1 MARETVAQFTIAD
14 VPAARVLRFEC
25 AHEAGRPLALDV
37 EVILYAYEEPDAMI
51 GKGAR
56 LSFGAPGEA
65 PRIVAGIVESVTVIG
80 STEMGLQAP
89 GARYALRVVSCLALL
104 ARSVDSRIF
113 QDMTAQEIVTQVL
126 ADHGVDRIAW
136 RLSGGCPKREYCV
149 QYQESALAFLSRLLE
164 HEGIYSFV
172 EVDDEGELLV
182 FDDDSTVAA
191 PIPGDPA
198 LPLRRRT
205 GLSAADERDA
215 IYAIREQERVR
226 SGKFVLRD
234 YDFKRPQLDLTATA
248 EAGER
253 AELERYDYPGGY
265 VEPSEGERLAQIR
278 LEEEQVERRTVAID
292 AVCPRLAVGHKMAI
306 TDAGELDG
314 EYFLFAVTHT
324 FVHNGEDDEG
334 QGSAPRSRTRARL
347 VPASVK
353 YRPRRVT
360 PIPVIEGPQT
370 ARVVAPAGA
379 QPEAIH
385 TDEHGRCKVK
395 FHWDRSDV
403 NDDKASCWIRVAQ
416 LQTSGSMMLPR
427 VGWEVIVEFLEGNPD
442 RPLVTGRLYNGVFM
456 PPYALPEGKTRTA
469 IRTASTP
476 GGGGANEIRFE
487 DKAGAEEIM
496 VHAQYDMKTAA
507 ANNAKKTIGNNETS
521 VVGNNASLEVGGN
534 QTTKITKGSSNTV
547 GADQSIKV
555 GGNRNVEVNAVS
567 ALTAKGNATT
577 TVGGNQFEMDGN
589 PLEAMLAL
597 AAQTAVQFASVMA
610 NNAISAIQGQ
620 VDGAINQVMGPIN
633 ALNQQVQGVSGA
645 MRAVAAGNMSGMPAM
660 IAGASGI
667 PGASQLAASM
677 GGGGGGS
684 ASRAGLPGRGG
695 GAGDGGGAPGGSGPP
710 NMLASI
716 AANVAHSSLAG
727 RVFVEPQALAG
738 ALGLDSGGGG
748 GESMANASG
757 PEGNVDG
764 VDATDRE
771 KGPGHSTAKVA
782 GTHAE
787 TVGAMKVVGAVQDI
801 DNNVTG
807 KKTLD
812 VGAATVQV
820 AFGSYAESVTG
831 SKTEKAT
838 GLIVLSNAGE
848 SETITGSRTAMVGG
862 AVVDKLKG
870 SHVVQAVGPA
880 TFIGAFHK
888 VEAKGAIVFKCGA
901 SEVVIDGGGVTITS
915 PMVAFLAPKI
925 QLPKKVSE
933 V

>member
-1 MARETVAQFTIAD
+1 MARQTVAHFTIED
-14 VPAARVLRFEC
+14 VPAARVLRFESI
-25 AHEAGRPLALDV
+25 HEAGRPLVLDV
-37 EVILYAYEEPDAMI
+37 EVVLHMYQELDAMI
-51 GKGAR
+51 GKGAV
-56 LSFGAPGEA
+56 LSFGAPGEE
-65 PRIVAGIVESVTVIG
+65 PRVIAGTVEAATSIG
-80 STEMGLQAP
+80 STELGMEII
-89 GARYALRVVSCLALL
+89 GARYAVRVVSSLALL

-113 QDMTAQEIVTQVL
+113 QEMSAKEIVAQVL
-126 ADHGVDRIAW
+126 EEHGVSRVEW
-136 RLSGGCPKREYCV
+136 RLSGDCPKREYCV
-149 QYQESALAFLSRLLE
+149 QYQESALAFISRLME

-172 EVDDEGELLV
+172 EVDAEGELLV
-182 FDDDSTVAA
+182 FDDDSTVAG
-191 PIPGDPA
+191 PISGDPA
-198 LPLRRRT
+198 LPFRRRT

-215 IYAIREQERVR
+215 IYAIRERERVR

-234 YDFKRPQLDLTATA
+234 FDFKRPKLDLTVTA
-248 EAGER
+248 ASSER
-253 AELERYDYPGGY
+253 TELERYDYPGGY
-265 VEPSEGERLAQIR
+265 FEPSEGERLAQIR
-278 LEEEQVERRTVAID
+278 LEEEQVERRTIEID
-292 AVCPRLAVGHKMAI
+292 AVCPRLAVGHKLTI

-314 EYFLFAVTHT
+314 EYFLFSVTHT
-324 FVHNGEDDEG
+324 FVHEEDGEREG
-334 QGSAPRSRTRARL
+334 AAPRSRARARL
-347 VPASVK
+347 VPADVK
-353 YRPRRVT
+353 YRPRRIT

-370 ARVVAPAGA
+370 ATVVAPAGS

-395 FHWDRSDV
+395 FHWDRSDAV
-403 NDDKASCWIRVAQ
+403 DDKASCWMRVAQ

-427 VGWEVIVEFLEGNPD
+427 IDWEVIVEFLEGNPD
-442 RPLVTGRLYNGVFM
+442 RPIVTGRLYNGVFM

-476 GGGGANEIRFE
+476 GGGGTNEVRFE

-496 VHAQYDMKTAA
+496 MHAQHDMKTAA
-507 ANNAKKTIGNNETS
+507 ANNAKKNIGNNETT
-521 VVGNNASLEVGGN
+521 VIGNNASLEVGGN
-534 QTTKITKGSSNTV
+534 QTTKITKGSSNTI
-547 GADQSIKV
+547 GADQTISV
-555 GGNRNVEVNAVS
+555 GGNRTLEVNAVS

-597 AAQTAVQFASVMA
+597 AAQAAVQFASVMA

-620 VDGAINQVMGPIN
+620 VDGAINQVMAPIN
-633 ALNQQVQGVSGA
+633 GLTQQVQGVAGA
-645 MRAVAAGNMSGMPAM
+645 MGAVAGGDMSRMPGM

-677 GGGGGGS
+677 GGGG
-684 ASRAGLPGRGG
+684 RGG
-695 GAGDGGGAPGGSGPP
+695 GAGGGGAGGPP
-710 NMLASI
+710 NMLAAI
-716 AANVAHSSLAG
+716 ASNAAHN
-727 RVFVEPQALAG
+727 ALAG
-738 ALGLDSGGGG
+738 GIFVQPEALASALGMDSGGGG
-748 GESMANASG
+748 GQSMANAAG

-782 GTHAE
+782 GTHKE
-787 TVGAMKVVGAVQDI
+787 DVGSMKVLGAVKDI

-807 KKTLD
+807 KKTID

-820 AFGSYAESVTG
+820 AFGSYSETVTG
-831 SKTEKAT
+831 SKNEKAT
-838 GLIVLSNAGE
+838 GLVVLSSAGE
-848 SETITGSRTAMVGG
+848 SETVTGSRTAMVGG
-862 AVVDKLKG
+862 AIVDKLKG

-915 PMVAFLAPKI
+915 PLVAFLAPKI

>member
-1 MARETVAQFTIAD
+1 MARETIAHFTIEE
-14 VPAARVLRFEC
+14 VPAARVLRFESI
-25 AHEAGRPLALDV
+25 HEAGRPLVLDV
-37 EVILYAYEEPDAMI
+37 EVVLHMFQELDAMI
-51 GKGAR
+51 GKSAV

-65 PRIVAGIVESVTVIG
+65 PRVLAGTVEAATSIG
-80 STEMGLQAP
+80 STELGMEAS
-89 GARYALRVVSCLALL
+89 GARYAVRVVSSLALL

-113 QDMTAQEIVTQVL
+113 QEMSAKEIAQQVL
-126 ADHGVDRIAW
+126 EDHGVARVAW
-136 RLSGGCPKREYCV
+136 RLSGDCPKREYCV
-149 QYQESALAFLSRLLE
+149 QYQESALAFISRLME

-172 EVDDEGELLV
+172 EVDSDGELLV

-198 LPLRRRT
+198 LPFRRRT

-215 IYAIREQERVR
+215 IYAIRELERVR

-234 YDFKRPQLDLTATA
+234 FDFKRPQLDLTATA
-248 EAGER
+248 ASSEH
-253 AELERYDYPGGY
+253 AELARYDYPGGY
-265 VEPSEGERLAQIR
+265 FEPSDGQRLAQIR
-278 LEEEQVERRTVAID
+278 LEEEQVERRTLEIE
-292 AVCPRLAVGHKMAI
+292 AVCPRLAVGQKLTI

-324 FVHNGEDDEG
+324 FVHDDGEEREG
-334 QGSAPRSRTRARL
+334 AAPRSRSRARL
-347 VPASVK
+347 VPADVK
-353 YRPRRVT
+353 YRPRRIT

-370 ARVVAPAGA
+370 ATVVAPAGS

-395 FHWDRSDV
+395 FHWDRGEAT
-403 NDDKASCWIRVAQ
+403 DDKASCWMRVAQ

-427 VGWEVIVEFLEGNPD
+427 IGWEMIVEFLEGSPD
-442 RPLVTGRLYNGVFM
+442 RPIVTGRLYNGVYM

-476 GGGGANEIRFE
+476 GGGGANEVRFE

-496 VHAQYDMKTAA
+496 MHAQHDMKTAA
-507 ANNAKKTIGNNETS
+507 ANNAKKNIGNNETT
-521 VVGNNASLEVGGN
+521 VIGNNASLEVGGN

-547 GADQSIKV
+547 GADQTISV
-555 GGNRNVEVNAVS
+555 GGNRTVEVNAVS
-567 ALTAKGNATT
+567 AVTAKGSATT

-597 AAQTAVQFASVMA
+597 AAQAAVQFASVMA
-610 NNAISAIQGQ
+610 NNAISALQGQ
-620 VDGAINQVMGPIN
+620 VDGAIHQVMGPIN
-633 ALNQQVQGVSGA
+633 ALTQKAQGVAGA
-645 MRAVAAGNMSGMPAM
+645 MSAVAGGDMSRMPAM

-667 PGASQLAASM
+667 PGAGQLAASM
-677 GGGGGGS
+677 GGGGGG
-684 ASRAGLPGRGG
+684 GG
-695 GAGDGGGAPGGSGPP
+695 GGGAPGGSGPP

-716 AANVAHSSLAG
+716 AANAAHSSLAG
-727 RVFVEPQALAG
+727 RVFVKPEALAS
-738 ALGLDSGGGG
+738 ALGMDSSGGG
-748 GESMANASG
+748 GESMANAAG

-782 GTHAE
+782 GTHKE
-787 TVGAMKVVGAVQDI
+787 DVGSMKVLGAIKDI

-807 KKTLD
+807 KKTID

-838 GLIVLSNAGE
+838 GLVVLSNAGE

-870 SHVVQAVGPA
+870 SHIVQAVGPA

-915 PMVAFLAPKI
+915 PLVAFLAPKI

>member
-1 MARETVAQFTIAD
+1 MARETIAHFTID
-14 VPAARVLRFEC
+14 EVPAARVLRFESI
-25 AHEAGRPLALDV
+25 HEAGRPLVVDV
-37 EVILYAYEEPDAMI
+37 EVILHVFQELDAMI
-51 GKGAR
+51 GKPAA
-56 LSFGAPGEA
+56 LSFGAPGEP
-65 PRIVAGIVESVTVIG
+65 PRVLAGTVEAATSIG
-80 STEMGLQAP
+80 TTELGMEAI
-89 GARYALRVVSCLALL
+89 GARYAVRVVSSLALL

-113 QDMTAQEIVTQVL
+113 QDMSAKEIVAQVL
-126 ADHGVDRIAW
+126 EEHGVARVEW
-136 RLSGGCPKREYCV
+136 RLSGDCPKREYCV
-149 QYQESALAFLSRLLE
+149 QYQESALAFISRLME

-172 EVDDEGELLV
+172 EVDADRELLV
-182 FDDDSTVAA
+182 FDDDSTIAA

-198 LPLRRRT
+198 LPFRRRT

-215 IYAIREQERVR
+215 IYALRELERVR

-234 YDFKRPQLDLTATA
+234 FDFERPALDLTASA
-248 EAGER
+248 ASSEH

-265 VEPSEGERLAQIR
+265 VEPSEGQRLAQIR
-278 LEEEQVERRTVAID
+278 LEEEQVERRTIEIE
-292 AVCPRLAVGHKMAI
+292 AVCPRLAVGHTLTL

-324 FVHNGEDDEG
+324 FVHDDGEEREG
-334 QGSAPRSRTRARL
+334 AASRSRARARL
-347 VPASVK
+347 VPADVK

-370 ARVVAPAGA
+370 ATVVAPAGA

-403 NDDKASCWIRVAQ
+403 TDDKASCWMRVAQ

-427 VGWEVIVEFLEGNPD
+427 IGWEMIVEFLEGNPD
-442 RPLVTGRLYNGVFM
+442 RPIVTGRLYNGVYM

-476 GGGGANEIRFE
+476 GGGGANEVRFE

-496 VHAQYDMKTAA
+496 VHAQHDMKTAA
-507 ANNAKKTIGNNETS
+507 ANNAKKNIGNNETT

-547 GADQSIKV
+547 GADQTIGV
-555 GGNRNVEVNAVS
+555 GGNRTLEVNAVS
-567 ALTAKGNATT
+567 AVTAKGNATT

-597 AAQTAVQFASVMA
+597 AAQAAVQFASVMA

-633 ALNQQVQGVSGA
+633 ALTQQAQGVAGA
-645 MRAVAAGNMSGMPAM
+645 MRAVAGGDMGRMPAM

-677 GGGGGGS
+677 GGGGGG
-684 ASRAGLPGRGG
+684 GG
-695 GAGDGGGAPGGSGPP
+695 GGGAPGGSGPP

-716 AANVAHSSLAG
+716 ASNAVHSSLAG
-727 RVFVEPQALAG
+727 RVFVQPEALAS
-738 ALGLDSGGGG
+738 ALGMDAAGGG
-748 GESMANASG
+748 GESMANAAG

-782 GTHAE
+782 GTHKE
-787 TVGAMKVVGAVQDI
+787 DVGSMKILGAIQDI

-807 KKTLD
+807 KKTID

-831 SKTEKAT
+831 SKSEKAT
-838 GLIVLSNAGE
+838 GLVVLSNAGE

-901 SEVVIDGGGVTITS
+901 SEVVIDGGGVTISS
-915 PMVAFLAPKI
+915 PLVALLAPKI

>member
-1 MARETVAQFTIAD
+1 MARETVAHFTIEQ
-14 VPAARVLRFEC
+14 VPAARVLRFESI
-25 AHEAGRPLALDV
+25 HEAGRPLVLDV
-37 EVILYAYEEPDAMI
+37 EVILYAFQELDAMI
-51 GKGAR
+51 GKGAV
-56 LSFGAPGEA
+56 LSFGAPGEP
-65 PRIVAGIVESVTVIG
+65 PRVIAGTVEAATSIG
-80 STEMGLQAP
+80 STELGALGQ
-89 GARYALRVVSCLALL
+89 GARYAVRVVSSLALL

-113 QDMTAQEIVTQVL
+113 QEMSAKEIVAQVL
-126 ADHGVDRIAW
+126 SEHGVARVEW
-136 RLSGGCPKREYCV
+136 RLSGDCPKREYCV
-149 QYQESALAFLSRLLE
+149 QYQESALAFVSRLME

-172 EVDDEGELLV
+172 EVDDEGEILV
-182 FDDDSTVAA
+182 FDDDSAA
-191 PIPGDPA
+191 AGPIQGDPA
-198 LPLRRRT
+198 LPFRRRT

-215 IYAIREQERVR
+215 IYAIRERERVR

-234 YDFKRPQLDLTATA
+234 FDFERPQLDLTATA
-248 EAGER
+248 ASSER
-253 AELERYDYPGGY
+253 PALERYDYPGGY
-265 VEPSEGERLAQIR
+265 FEPSEGSRLAQIR
-278 LEEEQVERRTVAID
+278 LEEEQVERRTLEIE
-292 AVCPRLAVGHKMAI
+292 AVCPRLAVGHKLTI

-314 EYFLFAVTHT
+314 EYFLFSVTHT
-324 FVHNGEDDEG
+324 FVHEEDGERG
-334 QGSAPRSRTRARL
+334 GGGAARSKVRARL
-347 VPASVK
+347 VPADVK
-353 YRPRRVT
+353 YRPRRIT
-360 PIPVIEGPQT
+360 PSPVIEGPQT
-370 ARVVAPAGA
+370 ATVVAPAGS

-403 NDDKASCWIRVAQ
+403 VDDKASCWMRVAQ

-427 VGWEVIVEFLEGNPD
+427 IDWEVIVEFLEGNPD
-442 RPLVTGRLYNGVFM
+442 RPIVTGRLYNGVFM

-476 GGGGANEIRFE
+476 GGGGVNEVRFE

-496 VHAQYDMKTAA
+496 MHAQHDMKTAA
-507 ANNAKKTIGNNETS
+507 ANNAKKNIGNNETT

-547 GADQSIKV
+547 GADQTISV
-555 GGNRNVEVNAVS
+555 GGNRTVEVNAVS

-597 AAQTAVQFASVMA
+597 AAQAAVQFASVMA

-620 VDGAINQVMGPIN
+620 VDGAINQVMAPIN
-633 ALNQQVQGVSGA
+633 GLTQQVQGVAGA
-645 MRAVAAGNMSGMPAM
+645 MGAVAGGDMSRMPAM

-677 GGGGGGS
+677 GGGGGGGG
-684 ASRAGLPGRGG
+684 AAGGGG
-695 GAGDGGGAPGGSGPP
+695 GAAGAGGPP
-710 NMLASI
+710 NMLAAI
-716 AANVAHSSLAG
+716 ASNAAHN
-727 RVFVEPQALAG
+727 ALAG
-738 ALGLDSGGGG
+738 GIFVKPEALASALGMDSGGGG
-748 GESMANASG
+748 GESMGNAAG
-757 PEGNVDG
+757 PEGSVDG

-782 GTHAE
+782 GTHKE
-787 TVGAMKVVGAVQDI
+787 DVGSMKVLGAIRDI

-807 KKTLD
+807 KKTID

-820 AFGSYAESVTG
+820 AFGSYSESVTG
-831 SKTEKAT
+831 SKNEKAT
-838 GLIVLSNAGE
+838 GLVVLSNAGE
-848 SETITGSRTAMVGG
+848 SETVTGSRTAMVGG

-888 VEAKGAIVFKCGA
+888 VEAKGAIVFKCGG
-901 SEVVIDGGGVTITS
+901 SEVVIDGGGVTISS
-915 PMVAFLAPKI
+915 PLVAFLAPKI

>member
-1 MARETVAQFTIAD
+1 MARETVAHFMID
-14 VPAARVLRFEC
+14 EVPAARVLRFGC
-25 AHEAGRPLALDV
+25 THEAGRPLVLDV
-37 EVILYAYEEPDAMI
+37 EVIVGMYAELDAMI
-51 GKGAR
+51 GKRAT
-56 LSFGAPGEA
+56 LAFGAPGEA
-65 PRIVAGIVESVTVIG
+65 PRVVAGVVEAATAIG
-80 STEMGLQAP
+80 STELGMDAAGT
-89 GARYALRVVSCLALL
+89 RYALRVVSPLALL

-113 QDMTAQEIVTQVL
+113 QDKSVKEIVAEVL
-126 ADHGVDRIAW
+126 SEHGIDRVSW
-136 RLSGGCPKREYCV
+136 RLSGDLPRREYCV
-149 QYQESALAFLSRLLE
+149 QYQESALAFISRLLE

-172 EVDDEGELLV
+172 EVDADGELLV
-182 FDDDSTVAA
+182 FDDDSTAA
-191 PIPGDPA
+191 GPIAGDPA

-205 GLSAADERDA
+205 GLAAADERDA
-215 IYAIREQERVR
+215 IYAIRERERVR

-234 YDFKRPQLDLTATA
+234 YDFKRPKLDLTASA

-265 VEPSEGERLAQIR
+265 VEPEEGQRLAQIR
-278 LEEEQVERRTVAID
+278 LEEEQVERRTLEID
-292 AVCPRLAVGHKMAI
+292 AVCPRLAVGQKLTIM
-306 TDAGELDG
+306 DAGELDG
-314 EYFLFAVTHT
+314 EYFLFAVSHT
-324 FVHNGEDDEG
+324 YVQEG
-334 QGSAPRSRTRARL
+334 GGDQGAAARSRARARL
-347 VPASVK
+347 VPADVK
-353 YRPRRVT
+353 FRPRRAT

-370 ARVVAPAGA
+370 ATVVAPAGS

-403 NDDKASCWIRVAQ
+403 TDDKASCWMRVAQ

-427 VGWEVIVEFLEGNPD
+427 IGWEVIVEFLEGDPD
-442 RPLVTGRLYNGVFM
+442 RPIVTGRLYNGVFM

-469 IRTASTP
+469 VRTASTP
-476 GGGGANEIRFE
+476 GGGGANEVRFE

-496 VHAQYDMKTAA
+496 VHAQHDMKMVA
-507 ANNAKKTIGNNETS
+507 ANNAKRTIGNNETT

-547 GADQSIKV
+547 GADQSITV
-555 GGNRNVEVNAVS
+555 GGNRTVEVNAVS
-567 ALTAKGNATT
+567 ALTVGGDATT

-597 AAQTAVQFASVMA
+597 AAQAAVQFASVMA
-610 NNAISAIQGQ
+610 NNAISALQGQ

-633 ALNQQVQGVSGA
+633 ALTQQVQGVSGA
-645 MRAVAAGNMSGMPAM
+645 MRAVAGGDLSGMPAM

-667 PGASQLAASM
+667 PGAGQLAASM
-677 GGGGGGS
+677 GGGG
-684 ASRAGLPGRGG
+684 AGGG
-695 GAGDGGGAPGGSGPP
+695 GAGGGGAGGGGAGGGGGAPGGSGPP
-710 NMLASI
+710 NMLAAI
-716 AANVAHSSLAG
+716 ASNAVHSSLAG
-727 RVFVEPQALAG
+727 RVFVEPSALAG

-748 GESMANASG
+748 GESMANAAG

-771 KGPGHSTAKVA
+771 KGPGHSTAKVG
-782 GTHAE
+782 GTHKE
-787 TVGAMKVVGAVQDI
+787 TVGSMKVVGAIQDI

-807 KKTLD
+807 KKTID
-812 VGAATVQV
+812 VGAATVQL

-831 SKTEKAT
+831 SKSEKAT
-838 GLIVLSNAGE
+838 GLVVLSNAGE

-888 VEAKGAIVFKCGA
+888 VEARGAIVFKCGA

>member
-1 MARETVAQFTIAD
+1 MARETIAHFTIEE
-14 VPAARVLRFEC
+14 VPAARVLRFE
-25 AHEAGRPLALDV
+25 AVHEAGRPLVLDV
-37 EVILYAYEEPDAMI
+37 EVYLHTFQELDAMI
-51 GKGAR
+51 GKPAA
-56 LSFGAPGEA
+56 LSFGVPGEA
-65 PRIVAGIVESVTVIG
+65 PRVIAGTVEAATSIG
-80 STEMGLQAP
+80 STELGTEAL
-89 GARYALRVVSCLALL
+89 GVRYAVRVVSSLALL

-113 QDMTAQEIVTQVL
+113 QEMSAKEIVAQVL
-126 ADHGVDRIAW
+126 EDHGITKVAW
-136 RLSGGCPKREYCV
+136 RLSGDCPKREYCV
-149 QYQESALAFLSRLLE
+149 QYQESALAFISRLME

-172 EVDDEGELLV
+172 EVDAEGELLV
-182 FDDDSTVAA
+182 FDDDSTVAG

-198 LPLRRRT
+198 LPFRRRT

-215 IYAIREQERVR
+215 IYAIRELERVR

-234 YDFKRPQLDLTATA
+234 FDFKRPKLDLTASA
-248 EAGER
+248 ASGEQD
-253 AELERYDYPGGY
+253 ALERYDYPGGY
-265 VEPSEGERLAQIR
+265 VEPSDGERLAQIR
-278 LEEEQVERRTVAID
+278 LEEEQVERRTIEID
-292 AVCPRLAVGHKMAI
+292 AACSRLAVGQKLTI

-314 EYFLFAVTHT
+314 EYFLFGVKHT
-324 FVHNGEDDEG
+324 YVHEGDDGPAGERAA
-334 QGSAPRSRTRARL
+334 SRSRARARL
-347 VPASVK
+347 VPAAVK
-353 YRPRRVT
+353 YRPRRIT
-360 PIPVIEGPQT
+360 PIPLIEGPQT
-370 ARVVAPAGA
+370 ATVVAPAGA

-385 TDEHGRCKVK
+385 TDEFGRCKVK

-403 NDDKASCWIRVAQ
+403 TDDKASCWMRVAQ

-427 VGWEVIVEFLEGNPD
+427 IGWEVIVEFLEGDPD
-442 RPLVTGRLYNGVFM
+442 RPIVTGRLYNGVTM

-469 IRTASTP
+469 MRTSSTP

-496 VHAQYDMKTAA
+496 VHAQRDMKTVAG
-507 ANNAKKTIGNNETS
+507 NNAKRNIGNNETT

-547 GADQSIKV
+547 GADQTISV
-555 GGNRNVEVNAVS
+555 GGNRTLEVNAVS

-577 TVGGNQFEMDGN
+577 TVGGNQFEMDGD

-597 AAQTAVQFASVMA
+597 AAQAAVQFASVMA

-620 VDGAINQVMGPIN
+620 VDGAINQVMAPIN
-633 ALNQQVQGVSGA
+633 ALTQKVQGVSGA
-645 MRAVAAGNMSGMPAM
+645 MQAVAGGDMSRMPAM

-667 PGASQLAASM
+667 PGAGQLAASM
-677 GGGGGGS
+677 GGGGGG
-684 ASRAGLPGRGG
+684 
-695 GAGDGGGAPGGSGPP
+695 GAAGGAPGAAGPP

-716 AANVAHSSLAG
+716 ASNVAHSSLAG
-727 RVFVEPQALAG
+727 KVFVKPEALAS
-738 ALGLDSGGGG
+738 ALGMDGGGG
-748 GESMANASG
+748 GGGSMANVGG
-757 PEGNVDG
+757 PDGAVDG

-771 KGPGHSTAKVA
+771 KGPGHTTAKVA
-782 GTHAE
+782 GTHKE
-787 TVGAMKVVGAVQDI
+787 DVGSMKILGAIKDI

-807 KKTLD
+807 KKTID

-831 SKTEKAT
+831 SKSEKAT
-838 GLIVLSNAGE
+838 GLVVLSNAGE

-915 PMVAFLAPKI
+915 PLVTILAPKI